1 MKIELKHISI
11 ICLFFCIVTN
21 PTNATSFDFYS
32 NLTIKVTP
40 NVGAE
45 IYPDNTG
52 DNNSEASLNA
62 LHYMAGPVP
71 VITCSE
77 TSPTNAA
84 SFDFYVDFTQVVTP
98 GIANLVTCSNGVINS
113 RTSGDNITWIFPVT
127 PDANALVTLNVGAG
141 IYTDGAGNP
150 NQEASLNVQH
160 DIVGP
165 VPVITCSETSP
176 TNAASFDFYV
186 DFTQV
191 VTPGIANL
199 VTCSNGVI
207 NSRTSGDNITWI
219 FPVTPD
225 ANALVTLNVGAG
237 IYTDGAGN
245 PNQEASLNVQHEI
258 TTSAEKFQTEF
269 LRIYPNPSN
278 GIFSIAGADIKQIE
292 VYNIYGTLLYS
303 SKNNLSQEVS
313 LGQQPKG
320 IYFIKIKT
328 DKKLVLE
335 KIVFN

>member
-1 MKIELKHISI
+1 MKIGLKHISI

-21 PTNATSFDFYS
+21 PTNAISFDFYS
-32 NLTIKVTP
+32 YLTIEVTS
-40 NVGAE
+40 NVGTE

-52 DNNSEASLNA
+52 DNNSEASL
-62 LHYMAGPVP
+62 G
-71 VITCSE
+71 
-77 TSPTNAA
+77 
-84 SFDFYVDFTQVVTP
+84 
-98 GIANLVTCSNGVINS
+98 
-113 RTSGDNITWIFPVT
+113 
-127 PDANALVTLNVGAG
+127 
-141 IYTDGAGNP
+141 
-150 NQEASLNVQH
+150 VQH

-186 DFTQV
+186 DFSQV

-207 NSRTSGDNITWI
+207 NSPTSGDNITWTFPVTPVANALVTLTVGAGI
-219 FPVTPD
+219 YNDGAGNPNQEASLGVQHDIVGPVPVITCSETSPTNATSFDFYVDFSQVVTPGIANLVTCSNGVINSPTSGDNITWTFPVTPD
-225 ANALVTLNVGAG
+225 ANALVTLTVGAG
-237 IYTDGAGN
+237 IYNDGAGN
-245 PNQEASLNVQHEI
+245 PNQEASLGVQHDI
-258 TTSAEKFQTEF
+258 NTSAEKSQTEF

-278 GIFSIAGADIKQIE
+278 GIFSIAGVDIKQIE
-292 VYNIYGTLLYS
+292 VYNIYGTLLFS
-303 SKNNLSQEVS
+303 SKNNLSQEVN

-328 DKKLVLE
+328 DKKLVLK